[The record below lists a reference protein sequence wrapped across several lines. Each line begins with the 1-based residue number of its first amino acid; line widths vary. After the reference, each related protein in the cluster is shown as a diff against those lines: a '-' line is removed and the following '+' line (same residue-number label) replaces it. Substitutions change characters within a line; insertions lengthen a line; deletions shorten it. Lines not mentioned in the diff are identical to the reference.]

1 MSAASLPDADVR
13 HLVAESFHL
22 SLGELMAPSTTHI
35 APINTMGCF
44 LLQYILGEP
53 YSVACG
59 SIAVETGS
67 ATLTLEAHVENIEA
81 HLYYLWIE
89 RVHPN
94 GRVEMVD
101 FGARYWKAWAME
113 EERLWIGPPPQP
125 FVWEW
130 DDTIDPSR
138 VRYQRHEPITQA
150 VTQSLNRMLATEE
163 PDPVLESWQGV
174 INQTVDHMMATPLGL
189 SFLVERGIAEP
200 EETDEKEGES

>member
-1 MSAASLPDADVR
+1 MSTPSLPDPDVR
-13 HLVAESFHL
+13 QLIAESYHL
-22 SLGELMAPSTTHI
+22 ALGELMEPSTTHI

-67 ATLTLEAHVENIEA
+67 ATLTLHAHVENIEA

-89 RVHPN
+89 RPLSN
-94 GRVEMVD
+94 SAVEMVD
-101 FGARYWKAWAME
+101 FGARYWKAWAAD
-113 EERLWIGPPPQP
+113 EERLWIGPPPP
-125 FVWEW
+125 AVLWDWEEAL
-130 DDTIDPSR
+130 DPSR
-138 VRYQRHEPITQA
+138 VRYQRHDGITQA
-150 VTQSLNRMLATEE
+150 ITTSLNRMLASEE

-174 INQTVDHMMATPLGL
+174 INKTVDHMMATPLGL

-200 EETDEKEGES
+200 EEG